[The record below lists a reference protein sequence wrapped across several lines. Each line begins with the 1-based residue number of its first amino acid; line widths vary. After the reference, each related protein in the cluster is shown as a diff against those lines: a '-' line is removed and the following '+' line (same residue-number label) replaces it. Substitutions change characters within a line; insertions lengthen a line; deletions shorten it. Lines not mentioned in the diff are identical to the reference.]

1 MSSTRPR
8 ILILEDDAGDR
19 EYLSQLCHNQGYE
32 PVVVDSF
39 EEGEKAI
46 PLAAIVLCADIR
58 NGFNV
63 SHRFR
68 KDPVLGEVP
77 LILTTA
83 KATQKIL
90 DRHKMLPT
98 KADEY
103 VMKPFSDGLI
113 EQALGKLVP
122 VADLPPEIPDEAI
135 QDADDQFIELEVVDV
150 IQEEIVPP
158 DLAPE
163 PPDLAPAPPDL
174 APEPSDLAPELP
186 EVEISDFDLDD
197 DTPVSGLYDHAAVVS
212 QEIELHLAEIGE
224 LKEEIRALKLRN
236 SSLSEELATIPKA
249 FEGRLAKLEDE
260 NEALK
265 ARLASAEGL
274 EQSLEAVNARADQAQ
289 AELSEYQ
296 TSSQA
301 YESRIQ
307 ELQSQNQAY
316 ESRIQELQSSSQ
328 AYESRIQELQSQSQ
342 AYESRIQELQSQNQA
357 YESRIQELQ
366 SQDQAYESRIQ
377 ELQSQNQKI
386 QVENQELLE
395 SNQKYQAQAE
405 QAQLDLEHATGF
417 FERLEIGYKDSIAML
432 EAEKAAALESVDAH
446 EAKVNKLNAE
456 FAELS
461 KAKEALAVSL
471 EELKKAKAAEINEL
485 QAIISRSAGFENKV
499 ALLEAENAKLQ
510 NKINELDAAN
520 QAQAAQIGELIR
532 VKRELAG
539 LEAWH
544 KEATEQIAALEAKL
558 GGIRDIVLGTAPG
571 QNPAVSKPKESYGDV
586 WASKDSEDSGG

>member
-1 MSSTRPR
+1 VSSTRPR

-113 EQALGKLVP
+113 EQALGRLVP
-122 VADLPPEIPDEAI
+122 VSDLPPEIPDEAI

-307 ELQSQNQAY
+307 ELQSQ
-316 ESRIQELQSSSQ
+316 
-328 AYESRIQELQSQSQ
+328 SQ

-366 SQDQAYESRIQ
+366 SSSQAYESRIQ

-395 SNQKYQAQAE
+395 SNQKNQAQAE

>member
-32 PVVVDSF
+32 PVMVDSF
-39 EEGEKAI
+39 EEGEKAV

-113 EQALGKLVP
+113 EQALGRLVP
-122 VADLPPEIPDEAI
+122 VSDLPPEISDEAI
-135 QDADDQFIELEVVDV
+135 QDADDQVIELEVVDV

-174 APEPSDLAPELP
+174 APELPDLAPELP

-197 DTPVSGLYDHAAVVS
+197 DTPVSGLYDHAVVVS
-212 QEIELHLAEIGE
+212 QEIEAQLAEIGE

-236 SSLSEELATIPKA
+236 ATLSEELATIPKA

-274 EQSLEAVNARADQAQ
+274 EQSLEALNARADQAQ

-307 ELQSQNQAY
+307 ELQSQSQAY
-316 ESRIQELQSSSQ
+316 ESRIQELQSQSQ
-328 AYESRIQELQSQSQ
+328 TYESRIQELQSQNQTYESRIQELQSQSQ
-342 AYESRIQELQSQNQA
+342 AYESRIQELQSQNQ
-357 YESRIQELQ
+357 
-366 SQDQAYESRIQ
+366 
-377 ELQSQNQKI
+377 KF

-395 SNQKYQAQAE
+395 SNQKYEAQVE
-405 QAQLDLEHATGF
+405 QAQLDLEQATGF
-417 FERLEIGYKDSIAML
+417 FERLEIGYKDNIAML
-432 EAEKAAALESVDAH
+432 EAEKAAVLESVDAH

-485 QAIISRSAGFENKV
+485 QAIISRSAGFESKV
-499 ALLEAENAKLQ
+499 ALLEVENAKLQ

-520 QAQAAQIGELIR
+520 QVQAAQIGELIR

-539 LEAWH
+539 LEALH

>member
-1 MSSTRPR
+1 VSSTRPR

-32 PVVVDSF
+32 PVIVDSF
-39 EEGEKAI
+39 EEGEKAV

-113 EQALGKLVP
+113 EQALGRLVP
-122 VADLPPEIPDEAI
+122 VSDLPPEISDEAI
-135 QDADDQFIELEVVDV
+135 QDADDQVIELEVVDV

-307 ELQSQNQAY
+307 ELQSQ
-316 ESRIQELQSSSQ
+316 S
-328 AYESRIQELQSQSQ
+328 
-342 AYESRIQELQSQNQA
+342 
-357 YESRIQELQ
+357 
-366 SQDQAYESRIQ
+366 QAYESRIQ

-395 SNQKYQAQAE
+395 SNQKNQAQAE

>member
-32 PVVVDSF
+32 PVIVDSF
-39 EEGEKAI
+39 EEGEKAV

-113 EQALGKLVP
+113 EQALGRLVP
-122 VADLPPEIPDEAI
+122 VSDLPPEISDEAI
-135 QDADDQFIELEVVDV
+135 QDADDQVIELEVVDV

-260 NEALK
+260 KEALK

-296 TSSQA
+296 T
-301 YESRIQ
+301 
-307 ELQSQNQAY
+307 
-316 ESRIQELQSSSQ
+316 SSQ

-395 SNQKYQAQAE
+395 SNQKNQAQAE

>member
-1 MSSTRPR
+1 VSSTRPR

-32 PVVVDSF
+32 PVIVDSF
-39 EEGEKAI
+39 EEGEKAV

-113 EQALGKLVP
+113 EQALGRLVP
-122 VADLPPEIPDEAI
+122 VSDLPPEISDEAI
-135 QDADDQFIELEVVDV
+135 QDADDQVIELEVVDV

-260 NEALK
+260 KEALK

-296 TSSQA
+296 T
-301 YESRIQ
+301 
-307 ELQSQNQAY
+307 
-316 ESRIQELQSSSQ
+316 SSQ

-395 SNQKYQAQAE
+395 SNQKNQAQAE

>member
-113 EQALGKLVP
+113 EQALGRLVP
-122 VADLPPEIPDEAI
+122 VSDLPPEIPDEAI

-307 ELQSQNQAY
+307 ELQSQNQ
-316 ESRIQELQSSSQ
+316 
-328 AYESRIQELQSQSQ
+328 
-342 AYESRIQELQSQNQA
+342 
-357 YESRIQELQ
+357 
-366 SQDQAYESRIQ
+366 
-377 ELQSQNQKI
+377 KI

-395 SNQKYQAQAE
+395 SNQKNQAQAE

>member
-32 PVVVDSF
+32 PVIVDSF
-39 EEGEKAI
+39 EEGEKAV

-113 EQALGKLVP
+113 EQALGRLVP
-122 VADLPPEIPDEAI
+122 VSDLPPEISDEAI
-135 QDADDQFIELEVVDV
+135 QDADDQVIELEVVDV

-307 ELQSQNQAY
+307 ELQSQ
-316 ESRIQELQSSSQ
+316 
-328 AYESRIQELQSQSQ
+328 SQ

-395 SNQKYQAQAE
+395 SNQKNQAQAE

>member
-113 EQALGKLVP
+113 EQALGRLVP
-122 VADLPPEIPDEAI
+122 VSDLPPEIPDEAI

-307 ELQSQNQAY
+307 ELQSQ
-316 ESRIQELQSSSQ
+316 
-328 AYESRIQELQSQSQ
+328 SQ

-395 SNQKYQAQAE
+395 SNQKNQAQAE

>member
-150 IQEEIVPP
+150 IQEDTVPP
-158 DLAPE
+158 DLAPA

-174 APEPSDLAPELP
+174 APEPPDLAPELP

-307 ELQSQNQAY
+307 ELQSQ
-316 ESRIQELQSSSQ
+316 
-328 AYESRIQELQSQSQ
+328 SQ

-395 SNQKYQAQAE
+395 SNQKNQAQAE

>member
-32 PVVVDSF
+32 PVIVDSF
-39 EEGEKAI
+39 EEGEKAV

-113 EQALGKLVP
+113 EQALGRLVP
-122 VADLPPEIPDEAI
+122 VSDLPPEIPDEAI
-135 QDADDQFIELEVVDV
+135 QDADDQVIELEVVDV

-163 PPDLAPAPPDL
+163 PPDLAPVPPDL
-174 APEPSDLAPELP
+174 APEPPDLAPAPPDLAPELP

-307 ELQSQNQAY
+307 ELQSQ
-316 ESRIQELQSSSQ
+316 
-328 AYESRIQELQSQSQ
+328 SQ

-395 SNQKYQAQAE
+395 SNQKNQAQAE

>member
-113 EQALGKLVP
+113 EQALGRLVP
-122 VADLPPEIPDEAI
+122 VSDLPPEISDEAI
-135 QDADDQFIELEVVDV
+135 QDADDQVIELEVVDV

-197 DTPVSGLYDHAAVVS
+197 DTPVSGLYDHAVVVS
-212 QEIELHLAEIGE
+212 QEIEAHLAEIGE

-236 SSLSEELATIPKA
+236 ATLSEELATIPKA

-307 ELQSQNQAY
+307 ELQSQNQ
-316 ESRIQELQSSSQ
+316 
-328 AYESRIQELQSQSQ
+328 
-342 AYESRIQELQSQNQA
+342 
-357 YESRIQELQ
+357 
-366 SQDQAYESRIQ
+366 
-377 ELQSQNQKI
+377 KI
-386 QVENQELLE
+386 QVDNQELLE
-395 SNQKYQAQAE
+395 SNQKNQAQAE

>member
-32 PVVVDSF
+32 PVIVDSF
-39 EEGEKAI
+39 EEGEKAV

-113 EQALGKLVP
+113 EQALGRLVP
-122 VADLPPEIPDEAI
+122 VSDLPPEIPDEAI
-135 QDADDQFIELEVVDV
+135 QDADDQVIELEVVDV

-163 PPDLAPAPPDL
+163 PPDLAPVPPDL
-174 APEPSDLAPELP
+174 APEPPDLAPAPPDLAPELP

-236 SSLSEELATIPKA
+236 ATLSEELATIPKA

-316 ESRIQELQSSSQ
+316 ESRIQELQSQSQ

-342 AYESRIQELQSQNQA
+342 AYESRIQELQS
-357 YESRIQELQ
+357 S
-366 SQDQAYESRIQ
+366 SQAYESRIQ
-377 ELQSQNQKI
+377 ELQSQNQKF

-395 SNQKYQAQAE
+395 SNQKNQAQAE

-510 NKINELDAAN
+510 NKVNELDAAN
-520 QAQAAQIGELIR
+520 QVQAAQIGELIR

-539 LEAWH
+539 LEALH
-544 KEATEQIAALEAKL
+544 KEATEQIADLEAKL

-586 WASKDSEDSGG
+586 WASKDNEDSGG

>member
-39 EEGEKAI
+39 EEGEKAV

-113 EQALGKLVP
+113 EQALGRLVP
-122 VADLPPEIPDEAI
+122 VSDLPPEISDEAI
-135 QDADDQFIELEVVDV
+135 QDADDQVIELEVVDV

-307 ELQSQNQAY
+307 ELQSQ
-316 ESRIQELQSSSQ
+316 
-328 AYESRIQELQSQSQ
+328 SQ

-395 SNQKYQAQAE
+395 SNQKNQAQAE

>member
-1 MSSTRPR
+1 VSSTRPR

-113 EQALGKLVP
+113 EQALGRLVP
-122 VADLPPEIPDEAI
+122 VSDLPPEIPDEAI

-307 ELQSQNQAY
+307 ELQSQ
-316 ESRIQELQSSSQ
+316 
-328 AYESRIQELQSQSQ
+328 SQ

-395 SNQKYQAQAE
+395 SNQKNQAQAE

>member
-113 EQALGKLVP
+113 EQALGRLVP
-122 VADLPPEIPDEAI
+122 VSDLPPEISDEAI
-135 QDADDQFIELEVVDV
+135 QDADDQVIELEVVDV

-307 ELQSQNQAY
+307 ELQSQ
-316 ESRIQELQSSSQ
+316 
-328 AYESRIQELQSQSQ
+328 SQ

-395 SNQKYQAQAE
+395 SNQKNQAQAE

>member
-1 MSSTRPR
+1 VSSTRPR

-32 PVVVDSF
+32 PVIVDSF
-39 EEGEKAI
+39 EEGEKAV

-113 EQALGKLVP
+113 EQALGRLVP
-122 VADLPPEIPDEAI
+122 VSDLPPEISDEAI
-135 QDADDQFIELEVVDV
+135 QDADDQVIELEVVDV

-307 ELQSQNQAY
+307 ELQSQ
-316 ESRIQELQSSSQ
+316 
-328 AYESRIQELQSQSQ
+328 SQ

-395 SNQKYQAQAE
+395 SNQKNQAQAE

>member
-1 MSSTRPR
+1 
-8 ILILEDDAGDR
+8 
-19 EYLSQLCHNQGYE
+19 
-32 PVVVDSF
+32 
-39 EEGEKAI
+39 
-46 PLAAIVLCADIR
+46 
-58 NGFNV
+58 
-63 SHRFR
+63 
-68 KDPVLGEVP
+68 
-77 LILTTA
+77 
-83 KATQKIL
+83 
-90 DRHKMLPT
+90 MLPT

-122 VADLPPEIPDEAI
+122 VADLPAEIPDEAI

-197 DTPVSGLYDHAAVVS
+197 DTPVSGIYDHAAVVS

-296 TSSQA
+296 T
-301 YESRIQ
+301 
-307 ELQSQNQAY
+307 
-316 ESRIQELQSSSQ
+316 SSQ